1 MNEANTMADI
11 LGRNESVDEASK
23 RLGLTA
29 PRVTPADIDNN
40 IKHEYFITGAE
51 AVTAGDCREPGMPG
65 YGVVTPIPE
74 ALRLMTVCILITRN
88 GFVVVGHSAPASP
101 ENYRA
106 ELGRRY
112 AKENAVRQLWP
123 LMGYA
128 LREQLHIDAAVASA
142 STIPA
147 PENGDTVAGFI
158 GWLSADIPELRN
170 VELPRLS
177 ASYYRWRGY
186 LDGYPT
192 APAIDLENGDDR
204 TDVDHARATGD
215 GMPENTRVDE

>member
-128 LREQLHIDAAVASA
+128 LRADLHRAKRMFDVALDPASPGAERYAAGLGGPTHDDFAQRQ
-142 STIPA
+142 
-147 PENGDTVAGFI
+147 
-158 GWLSADIPELRN
+158 ADL
-170 VELPRLS
+170 
-177 ASYYRWRGY
+177 
-186 LDGYPT
+186 
-192 APAIDLENGDDR
+192 
-204 TDVDHARATGD
+204 ATSE
-215 GMPENTRVDE
+215 GMPTGRVDE